1 MKILGREISIKK
13 KPFIIAEISANHN
26 NSIARTFKLIK
37 EAKKVGADAIKLQ
50 TYEADSMTLN
60 SNNKYFKITDKKS
73 LWYKKSLYN
82 LYKKAA
88 LPYSWYKD
96 IFKEAKK
103 NNIIC
108 FSTPFDE
115 KAVDYLGSFNVPAF
129 KIASF
134 ENNHIPL
141 LEKVIKT
148 KKPMIISLGAT
159 TKKEINFLYSFLKKK
174 NFNKIGRA
182 HVRTPVT
189 A

>member
-1 MKILGREISIKK
+1 
-13 KPFIIAEISANHN
+13 
-26 NSIARTFKLIK
+26 
-37 EAKKVGADAIKLQ
+37 
-50 TYEADSMTLN
+50 MTLN

-73 LWYKKSLYN
+73 LWHKKNLYN

-115 KAVDYLGSFNVPAF
+115 KAVDYLNSFDVPAY

-141 LEKVIKT
+141 LEKVIK
-148 KKPMIISLGAT
+148 KKTNNYIIGAT
-159 TKKEINFLYSFLKKK
+159 TKKEINLIYNFLLKT
-174 NFNKIGRA
+174 IL
-182 HVRTPVT
+182 
-189 A
+189 